1 MKLRGYGP
9 SCAAFPGSLP
19 VENFGRAPYTT
30 GVGFGIPLCVSC
42 GCASPREENAGESK
56 VGQPNP
62 NQHVLNAIR
71 TDREEL
77 LRLFEDRLLGVESRL
92 VLQMTEQVR
101 RFEELVCS
109 KGVEEKKQVYSDPLL
124 HSKKVRYCCCNPLN
138 IPEGIPSPL
147 ASHGVSHGLS
157 QSSAGEP
164 AGKLLRERKDIAG
177 TFATPSPKAQTTRIP
192 TIWQEA
198 DEEEKQHTPRFQ
210 DSPRTRPDVE
220 HLRSGFEDEIDR
232 VPLTGKRAKKGIA
245 VDFTRSTNFESD
257 LADRRSARTSAS
269 AGTGTASTT
278 YQGLTASVDISSQ
291 RRSPPMTMKSGCAD
305 QKVRQRY
312 MTLHAGTPID
322 NEDDT
327 SCFRKWVHS
336 SQFNLIIGMVTM
348 SYALFTGWDC
358 QVVMEHT
365 KIKLQAASG
374 ASTAFLSSAAGA
386 NREIDKAFCFI
397 FFAEIAVRVLADR
410 QNFLKGPEW
419 MWNLLDTSLAAACVA
434 HAYLEG
440 QPLNLNAARIV
451 RALRMFK
458 VLQIFRMFR
467 FFCGLRMMI
476 MSILNSM
483 HSLVGLTVIL
493 VLLVYTFSV
502 GLMQGVSGYLEQS
515 GHLAVDPPMDTL
527 LVMYGNIGSSM
538 LVLLQCI
545 TGGVDW
551 NQAMEPVLKASPIHG
566 VIFIIYIVFAVFCL
580 LNVVTG
586 VFVDRALQVAQIDRD
601 LLVVE
606 EILKQKEFTT
616 AVTEI
621 LNSVDEGGNGKL
633 TRSQFQAVLEDEW
646 VKSFFITLGLDFKDT
661 EQLFALLDPDGDNE
675 DISIQD
681 FVQSSLRL
689 KGQARSIDVCAV
701 LFESKRISKKMSAF
715 ISFSQEML
723 YRIHEQ
729 IVSDD
734 AGVVETVSQRMAHTS
749 SNNEI
754 SVPDMRLESVLKRKM
769 SQIRNSGT
777 SMKTSARTMK
787 VAGVLNP

>member
-1 MKLRGYGP
+1 
-9 SCAAFPGSLP
+9 
-19 VENFGRAPYTT
+19 
-30 GVGFGIPLCVSC
+30 
-42 GCASPREENAGESK
+42 
-56 VGQPNP
+56 
-62 NQHVLNAIR
+62 
-71 TDREEL
+71 
-77 LRLFEDRLLGVESRL
+77 
-92 VLQMTEQVR
+92 
-101 RFEELVCS
+101 
-109 KGVEEKKQVYSDPLL
+109 
-124 HSKKVRYCCCNPLN
+124 
-138 IPEGIPSPL
+138 
-147 ASHGVSHGLS
+147 
-157 QSSAGEP
+157 
-164 AGKLLRERKDIAG
+164 
-177 TFATPSPKAQTTRIP
+177 
-192 TIWQEA
+192 
-198 DEEEKQHTPRFQ
+198 
-210 DSPRTRPDVE
+210 
-220 HLRSGFEDEIDR
+220 
-232 VPLTGKRAKKGIA
+232 
-245 VDFTRSTNFESD
+245 
-257 LADRRSARTSAS
+257 
-269 AGTGTASTT
+269 
-278 YQGLTASVDISSQ
+278 
-291 RRSPPMTMKSGCAD
+291 
-305 QKVRQRY
+305 
-312 MTLHAGTPID
+312 
-322 NEDDT
+322 
-327 SCFRKWVHS
+327 
-336 SQFNLIIGMVTM
+336 
-348 SYALFTGWDC
+348 
-358 QVVMEHT
+358 
-365 KIKLQAASG
+365 
-374 ASTAFLSSAAGA
+374 
-386 NREIDKAFCFI
+386 
-397 FFAEIAVRVLADR
+397 
-410 QNFLKGPEW
+410 
-419 MWNLLDTSLAAACVA
+419 
-434 HAYLEG
+434 
-440 QPLNLNAARIV
+440 
-451 RALRMFK
+451 
-458 VLQIFRMFR
+458 
-467 FFCGLRMMI
+467 